1 MRLAPGVAGAGLMAA
16 LALVPLRVAEAVEVL
31 SQAFSVTDGVYALE
45 LEVRLAAP
53 REAVWSVLTDY
64 DRLGELNPAVTE
76 SRVER
81 STGGEPEVLTV
92 IRGCV
97 LFFCSSVARVERM
110 QESAPARIVAITD
123 PARSDLRQG
132 RSDWRLSDEVGTTR
146 LELTV
151 ALEPD
156 FWVPPLLGR
165 RALRR
170 SLVGGTLD
178 LLAAVEQRAGQPDG
192 AP

>member
-132 RSDWRLSDEVGTTR
+132 RSDWRLSDEAGTTR

-178 LLAAVEQRAGQPDG
+178 LLAAVEQRAGQPDR

>member
-1 MRLAPGVAGAGLMAA
+1 MAA